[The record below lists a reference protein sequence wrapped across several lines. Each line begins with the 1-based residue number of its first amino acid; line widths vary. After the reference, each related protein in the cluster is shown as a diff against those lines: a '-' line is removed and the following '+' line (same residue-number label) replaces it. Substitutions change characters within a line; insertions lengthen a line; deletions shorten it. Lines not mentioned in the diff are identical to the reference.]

1 MKNWE
6 ELINDSNADRA
17 NNKKKNKTKKKTSN
31 VKFHLIGYNGLQTMA
46 TASNN
51 LPNATQNI

>member
-1 MKNWE
+1 MTQMQTE
-6 ELINDSNADRA
+6 PTT
-17 NNKKKNKTKKKTSN
+17 KKKQNKKKTSN